1 MADATRVYWVERGQI
16 AIATSNDYFN
26 TFTSPTEVKTVRV
39 YCVKRPNQFAIT
51 SDIDYTQT
59 TDLHDDFHNAVLYKV
74 SQWLHE
80 TNPETLQVAQYME
93 VQYDK
98 ELSKAKKMA
107 NTENINGSVIIRG
120 YDY

>member
-1 MADATRVYWVERGQI
+1 MADAQRVYWLERGQI
-16 AIATSNDYFN
+16 AIASSNNYFN
-26 TFTSPTEVKTVRV
+26 TFTSPTEAKKVRV
-39 YCVKRPNQFAIT
+39 FCVKRPNQFAIT

>member
-51 SDIDYTQT
+51 SDIDYAQT

-80 TNPETLQVAQYME
+80 TNAETIQLAQYME
-93 VQYDK
+93 VQYEK
-98 ELSKAKKMA
+98 ELRKAKRMA
-107 NTENINGSVIIRG
+107 NTENIGSSVNIVGREF
-120 YDY
+120 

>member
-1 MADATRVYWVERGQI
+1 MADATRVYWLERGQI

-26 TFTSPTEVKTVRV
+26 TFTSPTEAKQVRV
-39 YCVKRPNQFAIT
+39 FCVKRPNQFAIT

-59 TDLHDDFHNAVLYKV
+59 TDLHDDFHNAALYKV

-80 TNPETLQVAQYME
+80 TNPETIQLAQYME
-93 VQYDK
+93 LQYEK
-98 ELSKAKKMA
+98 ELRKAKRMA
-107 NTENINGSVIIRG
+107 NTENINGTVIVRG

>member
-1 MADATRVYWVERGQI
+1 MADATRVYWLERGQI

-80 TNPETLQVAQYME
+80 TNPETIQLAQYME
-93 VQYDK
+93 VQYEK
-98 ELSKAKKMA
+98 ELRKAKRMA
-107 NTENINGSVIIRG
+107 NTEHISGPVIVRG

>member
-1 MADATRVYWVERGQI
+1 MADATRVYWLERGQI

-26 TFTSPTEVKTVRV
+26 TFTSPTEAKTVRV
-39 YCVKRPNQFAIT
+39 YCVKRANHFAIT

-74 SQWLHE
+74 SQWLNE
-80 TNPETLQVAQYME
+80 TNPETIQLAQYME
-93 VQYDK
+93 IQYDK
-98 ELSKAKKMA
+98 ELRKAKRMA
-107 NTENINGSVIIRG
+107 NTENINGTVIVRG